1 MSQITG
7 LSIEL
12 DPTGWRRLT
21 QHLSLNRFFYVGIYK
36 TENSLTNSFFCHSH
50 GFCF

>member
-12 DPTGWRRLT
+12 DPTRWRRLT
-21 QHLSLNRFFYVGIYK
+21 QHLSFNLFYVGIYK
-36 TENSLTNSFFCHSH
+36 TENSLIH
-50 GFCF
+50 